1 VAAELRVLPGGLGV
15 NALVARNQ
23 DRLVELPL
31 ANPDVV
37 ADLDT
42 PEDLQ
47 RWGLSQTRNDRTNE
61 DLRPVSLDRSGQSMN
76 TMQVRVCLYAL
87 AKERVGRAEVVL
99 DLPVGS
105 TVADLRAA
113 LRDTWPE
120 LGAVWSRALIAVD
133 QEYAGDDVALA
144 PGSQLAVVPPVSG
157 GVESQRDAPC
167 TRPRIE
173 ESGHR

>member
-1 VAAELRVLPGGLGV
+1 
-15 NALVARNQ
+15 
-23 DRLVELPL
+23 
-31 ANPDVV
+31 
-37 ADLDT
+37 
-42 PEDLQ
+42 
-47 RWGLSQTRNDRTNE
+47 
-61 DLRPVSLDRSGQSMN
+61 LRPVSLDRSGQSMN
-76 TMQVRVCLYAL
+76 TMQVRVRLYAL

-99 DLPVGS
+99 DLPLGS

-113 LRDTWPE
+113 LRVTWPE

-157 GVESQRDAPC
+157 GVESHRDAPC
-167 TRPRIE
+167 TRPGIE